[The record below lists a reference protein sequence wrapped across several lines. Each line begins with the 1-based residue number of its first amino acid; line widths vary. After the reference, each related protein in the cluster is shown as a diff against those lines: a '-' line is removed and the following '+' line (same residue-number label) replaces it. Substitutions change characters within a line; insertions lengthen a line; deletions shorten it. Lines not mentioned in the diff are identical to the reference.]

1 MIPSLLLPFVSRRSQ
16 KDPRLF
22 LEGFLW
28 ARTEELAQ
36 RLAAREWA
44 EAHALLARHLAPRW
58 WLRGQ
63 IGRLRA
69 HLARLEEHAREAE
82 AAVGAAAWAAGARLY
97 MTYFHL
103 EVRLVVHL
111 IVAEGRPVSWGL

>member
-1 MIPSLLLPFVSRRSQ
+1 LSVVEVKKTLGY
-16 KDPRLF
+16 F
-22 LEGFLW
+22 LRVFYG
-28 ARTEELAQ
+28 RAQ

-111 IVAEGRPVSWGL
+111 LVAEGRPVSWGL